1 MAEAYTH
8 LRIARC
14 AAAVIALPGDEKAY
28 LLGANGPDPLF
39 AYKVLAKRKPYPLPE
54 LGQRIHT
61 ERCGEFLLELVRRS
75 ETAAQRCY
83 TLGFLTHYAADCAFH
98 PYVAACTAEG
108 GAFHR
113 AEGHG
118 FCEVALDTYFHM
130 KDTGRAGVPAR
141 DAVVMPTTS
150 ELAEIPAL
158 LRGALLAVYGED
170 VPLLAITDA
179 FRGFRRLHG
188 FFYSPLGGKKALAA
202 FADKCILRRTGW
214 AMSHMTPACPPAG
227 GFAEKWVDPFTG
239 ETQHAGPDA
248 LCREA
253 EATAAALCEIALHVW
268 NDRAPLDIAAAVIGS
283 YSYETGQPLAHAKGE
298 DAS

>member
-8 LRIARC
+8 LRIAR
-14 AAAVIALPGDEKAY
+14 AAQAAFAEVESEKAY
-28 LLGANGPDPLF
+28 LLGANGPDPFF

-54 LGQRIHT
+54 LGTRMHT
-61 ERCGEFLLELVRRS
+61 EHCGRFLLELLRRS
-75 ETAAQRCY
+75 ETSAQRSY
-83 TLGFLTHYAADCAFH
+83 TLGFLTHYAADCVFH

-141 DAVVMPTTS
+141 DAAVMPATR
-150 ELAEIPAL
+150 ELAEIAAL
-158 LRGALLAVYGED
+158 MHGALLEVYGED
-170 VPLLAITDA
+170 VPLLAVTDA

-188 FFYSPLGGKKALAA
+188 FFCSPLGGKKALAA
-202 FADKCILRRTGW
+202 FADKCILRRPGW
-214 AMSHMTPACPPAG
+214 ALSHMTPACPPAK
-227 GFAEKWVDPFTG
+227 GFAEVWTNPFTG
-239 ETQHAGPDA
+239 ETVRMGPDA

-253 EATAAALCEIALHVW
+253 ETTAAALCEIALRVW
-268 NDRAPLDIAAAVIGS
+268 NDRAPLDVAAAVIGS
-283 YSYETGQPLAHAKGE
+283 YSYETGLPCDWKEPA
-298 DAS
+298 ASP